1 MAVTAVVLIESKTI
15 PASQQTQYTST
26 NLVTIVDKFT
36 ATNYGGAVATINV
49 NLVQRNDSASNSNL
63 TVSSRRLQPNETYTF
78 PEVVGHVLSVGDFI
92 STLAGTANSI
102 NIRAS
107 GRQIT

>member
-1 MAVTAVVLIESKTI
+1 MTVTATALIESKTI

-49 NLVQRNDSASNSNL
+49 NLVQNSGSASSSNL
-63 TVSSRRLQPNETYTF
+63 VISSRRLQPNETYTF
-78 PEVVGHVLSVGDFI
+78 PEIVGHVLNIGDFI

-107 GRQIT
+107 GRQIS